1 MKKRSIFT
9 AVLSLAL
16 VGVIA
21 AGATLAY
28 MTAKTDTKTNV
39 FTAGTALTGAIKETA
54 FDGADYGA
62 QPVQTIIDTDAALIS
77 PTLGINQAKNITPGR
92 MISKDPQVKNTSA
105 AATGASAWI
114 AIKLTA
120 TFGSDKTLT
129 TEAALAE
136 IEKIANIDWNT
147 AKWGPRVTDEAGNV
161 YFFYQTP
168 VDPQAETDP
177 LFTTVTVKSTA
188 AVSDLK
194 NFDIVVNAALVQRN
208 GNDGLNTLVLAQPQ
222 LINLLTPAA

>member
-39 FTAGTALTGAIKETA
+39 FTAGTALTGAIKETT
-54 FDGADYGA
+54 FDGANYGEA
-62 QPVQTIIDTDAALIS
+62 RNQTTIDADALLVA

-92 MISKDPQVKNTSA
+92 VISKDPQVKNTSA
-105 AATGASAWI
+105 TGTGASAWI

-120 TFGSDKTLT
+120 TFPNTSDSA
-129 TEAALAE
+129 AALAE
-136 IEKIANIDWNT
+136 IEKIANVDWNT
-147 AKWGPRVTDEAGNV
+147 AKWGPKVTDGAGNV

-168 VDPQAETDP
+168 VDPQAQTDP
-177 LFTTVTVKSTA
+177 LFTTVTVKSNA

-194 NFDIVVNAALVQRN
+194 NFNIEVTAALVQRN

-222 LINLLTPAA
+222 LISLLTPAV